1 LREEMKV
8 KILVIDDEES
18 IRFTFESF
26 LSKEG
31 YGVLT
36 AADFGSALKLINN
49 NIFDLIFADIVLG
62 GHTGLDILKE
72 IKNRDQPCPVIM
84 ITGDPNLETAAE
96 AVRLGAFDYLPKPI
110 RKASIFRVTNQA
122 LKHKALLDEKD
133 RIDAQREKYR
143 RNLEAIFRSV
153 QDAIVTVDGDMR
165 IIEAN
170 EATERICGVS
180 RRGIV
185 FKKNEK
191 IFTKCDLSCWK
202 VLKKTLKTKKP
213 VKEYWIECRHQHR
226 AGQVVKVSGSPL
238 MDQENKF
245 TGAVLVI
252 RDITRLNDL
261 ERELKERYQ
270 FQNIVGKSE
279 KIQTIYRLVER
290 LADIGATVLI
300 TGESGTGKE
309 LVARALHHTGIR
321 SLKPLVV
328 VNCSALSENLLES
341 ELFGHVKGAFT
352 GAIKDREGRFQT
364 ANGGTIF
371 LDEIGDISPRIQLK
385 LLRVFEEKEF
395 ERVGDSVPI
404 KADVRLMTATNRDLK
419 EMVRRGEFRE
429 DLYYRLKVVEIALP
443 PLRERPEDIPLL
455 IKHMC
460 KLFNKAYNK
469 KISDVSDEVLKT
481 FISYSWP
488 GNARELKHALEHAF
502 VLCPGNTI
510 TLDHLPVEIIDT
522 DRIKQADFKESSVSG
537 AHDLLQA
544 LNRTGWNKA
553 RAARLLG
560 ISRQTIYRK
569 IEEYQISKPTENI

>member
-1 LREEMKV
+1 
-8 KILVIDDEES
+8 
-18 IRFTFESF
+18 
-26 LSKEG
+26 
-31 YGVLT
+31 
-36 AADFGSALKLINN
+36 
-49 NIFDLIFADIVLG
+49 
-62 GHTGLDILKE
+62 
-72 IKNRDQPCPVIM
+72 
-84 ITGDPNLETAAE
+84 
-96 AVRLGAFDYLPKPI
+96 
-110 RKASIFRVTNQA
+110 
-122 LKHKALLDEKD
+122 
-133 RIDAQREKYR
+133 
-143 RNLEAIFRSV
+143 
-153 QDAIVTVDGDMR
+153 
-165 IIEAN
+165 
-170 EATERICGVS
+170 
-180 RRGIV
+180 
-185 FKKNEK
+185 
-191 IFTKCDLSCWK
+191 
-202 VLKKTLKTKKP
+202 
-213 VKEYWIECRHQHR
+213 
-226 AGQVVKVSGSPL
+226 
-238 MDQENKF
+238 
-245 TGAVLVI
+245 
-252 RDITRLNDL
+252 
-261 ERELKERYQ
+261 
-270 FQNIVGKSE
+270 
-279 KIQTIYRLVER
+279 
-290 LADIGATVLI
+290 
-300 TGESGTGKE
+300 
-309 LVARALHHTGIR
+309 
-321 SLKPLVV
+321 
-328 VNCSALSENLLES
+328 
-341 ELFGHVKGAFT
+341 LFGHVKGAFT